1 MATRTSQRI
10 ARDGI
15 PIAAKATSRAIAKNT
30 ISGTDITSNPF
41 TILNNTPSDMLQ
53 KVMRDLNIV
62 VEDVEEQIGVFR
74 AEELARA
81 ALAEANYKVFLE
93 KLKDMDKPHSDDH
106 SEDLTM
112 GVIDNSKRASSDIT
126 MTNNLTKVVMDNDL
140 ESDVAESSKGGRL
153 NHKNREVVSNE
164 DFILEC

>member
-1 MATRTSQRI
+1 MTERVLTLPMGFGWAERR
-10 ARDGI
+10 
-15 PIAAKATSRAIAKNT
+15 
-30 ISGTDITSNPF
+30 
-41 TILNNTPSDMLQ
+41 
-53 KVMRDLNIV
+53 V
-62 VEDVEEQIGVFR
+62 VHGPQGPPCSSAPEDVEEQIGVFR

-81 ALAEANYKVFLE
+81 ALAEANYKVFLA

-140 ESDVAESSKGGRL
+140 ESDVAESSKGGGSPTKTITLFPMR
-153 NHKNREVVSNE
+153 
-164 DFILEC
+164 ILFWNVRGLGKTYRRN